1 MKLEDS
7 TIKRNCPSEEI
18 FLYLEGELSATEE
31 SALESHLA
39 DCELCSTEFNSQKK
53 LAQALNLAFEKENE
67 VELPKDFTKIVIT
80 NAESNVRGLRSVG
93 ERSTAIFICC
103 ALFLVLAFGFWS
115 ETENLFANTNGWSK
129 QIFALF
135 SSIGHFIYDIS
146 IGFVV
151 VLRSLSQQITVTP
164 IYSIIVVLGFTVF
177 SFLAFSRLK
186 LKLSRS

>member
-1 MKLEDS
+1 MSFTLINISTYFNDDYTMERNLFALSVLASLLLVGCGDDKDS
-7 TIKRNCPSEEI
+7 PATQNKTLSSE
-18 FLYLEGELSATEE
+18 T
-31 SALESHLA
+31 
-39 DCELCSTEFNSQKK
+39 
-53 LAQALNLAFEKENE
+53 ALNFAD
-67 VELPKDFTKIVIT
+67 KDCWLGGQAIHTGLDKNGNGKLDADEIQNTK
-80 NAESNVRGLRSVG
+80 NQCN
-93 ERSTAIFICC
+93 
-103 ALFLVLAFGFWS
+103 
-115 ETENLFANTNGWSK
+115 TENLFANTNGWSK